1 MELRAMLQSDDPRE
15 RLQAV
20 DRAMKFLKDNAITA
34 TMDASTPLEEVK
46 KALPT
51 AEELER
57 LMTMTPD

>member
-1 MELRAMLQSDDPRE
+1 
-15 RLQAV
+15 
-20 DRAMKFLKDNAITA
+20 MKFLKDNAITA